1 MLVLSRKKN
10 ETVMIGDS
18 IKVTVTRI
26 AGERVRLSIDAP
38 KTVSVYRGEIADRL
52 AKEKQQEQEGA

>member
-10 ETVMIGDS
+10 ETVVIGDS

-26 AGERVRLSIDAP
+26 AGERVRLSIEAP
-38 KTVSVYRGEIADRL
+38 KSVSVHRGEVVQRIAR
-52 AKEKQQEQEGA
+52 EQQDGEGA